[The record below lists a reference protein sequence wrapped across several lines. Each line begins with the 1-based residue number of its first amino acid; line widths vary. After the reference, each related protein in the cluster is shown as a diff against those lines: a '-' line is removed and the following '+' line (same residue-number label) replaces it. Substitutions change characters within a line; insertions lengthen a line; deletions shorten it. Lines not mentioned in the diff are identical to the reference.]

1 MKNNEKVSIIIP
13 VYNASLFLKDTIKTI
28 QDQTYD
34 NWEAIFVNELNELKK
49 YNRIN
54 KKGVMRDD

>member
-1 MKNNEKVSIIIP
+1 MKKEKVSIVIP
-13 VYNASLFLKDTIKTI
+13 VYNASLFLNDTIKTI
-28 QDQTYD
+28 QNQTYD
-34 NWEAIFVNELNELKK
+34 DWEAIFVNELNELKK

>member
-1 MKNNEKVSIIIP
+1 MKNEKVSIIIP
-13 VYNASLFLKDTIKTI
+13 VYNASLFLNDTIKTI

-54 KKGVMRDD
+54 KRGGGNA